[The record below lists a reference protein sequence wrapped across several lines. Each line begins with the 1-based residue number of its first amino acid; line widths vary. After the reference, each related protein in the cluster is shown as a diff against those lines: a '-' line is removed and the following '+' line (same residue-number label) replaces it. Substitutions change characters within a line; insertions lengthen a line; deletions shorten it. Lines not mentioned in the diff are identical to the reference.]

1 MNQKTGIIIGAIV
14 VVLALGGFGYWF
26 VLGEPE
32 APSAPIEAI
41 PLDPPT
47 EVAEA
52 EVVEPEPI
60 DVPEEAEEPEVLPTE
75 PPVEPTSEPTAVAEA
90 VEEAVATAITWGID
104 SEQSTARFE
113 LDEDLNGE
121 RITVVGVAD
130 QVAGQMRFNA
140 ADLST
145 AEIGTIQVNAR
156 TFATDN
162 DRRNNAIQNRI
173 LQTGDYEFVTFEPT
187 NIVGMPATAAV
198 GGTVQFDIE
207 GNLTIRDVTLPV
219 TFSAIVDL
227 IDTNT
232 IEGTVATII
241 AYSDFGINV
250 PQVPV
255 IANVEEELEIY
266 IDFRAN
272 PVE

>member
-1 MNQKTGIIIGAIV
+1 MNQRNGMILG
-14 VVLALGGFGYWF
+14 VLALLVALGAFGYWF
-26 VLGEPE
+26 VLREPE

-47 EVAEA
+47 EVAEV
-52 EVVEPEPI
+52 EVVEPEPN
-60 DVPEEAEEPEVLPTE
+60 EPEPVEVVKE
-75 PPVEPTSEPTAVAEA
+75 PVVEPTAEPIMEPTAVAE
-90 VEEAVATAITWGID
+90 VIEEAVGTALTWGMD

-121 RITVVGVAD
+121 RITVVGIAD
-130 QVAGQMRFNA
+130 QVAGQIRFNP

-156 TFATDN
+156 TFVTDN
-162 DRRNNAIQNRI
+162 TRRNNAIQNRI
-173 LQTGDYEFVTFEPT
+173 LQTGTYEFVTFEPT
-187 NIVGMPATAAV
+187 NISGMPATAAV
-198 GGTVQFDIE
+198 GDTVQFEIE
-207 GNLTIRDVTLPV
+207 GNFTVRDVTLPA
-219 TFSAIVDL
+219 TFSAIVDFV
-227 IDTNT
+227 DTNT
-232 IEGTVATII
+232 IEGTVATILN
-241 AYSDFGINV
+241 YSDFGINI